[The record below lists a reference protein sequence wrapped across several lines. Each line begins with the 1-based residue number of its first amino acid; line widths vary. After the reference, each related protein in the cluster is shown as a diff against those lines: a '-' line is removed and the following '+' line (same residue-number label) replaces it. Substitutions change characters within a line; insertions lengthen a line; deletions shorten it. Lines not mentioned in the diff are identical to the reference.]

1 MKLPNA
7 QQAFV
12 DEEKV
17 TGYLLSET
25 HSGGQEK
32 QAFFSRFGFSVAEWE
47 VMVEALVQHAQDHE
61 VVREISTVH
70 GTKYVIEGAL
80 LTPDERNP
88 MVRTVWIIDTGE
100 TAARLVTAYPLKE

>member
-1 MKLPNA
+1 VKLPNIE
-7 QQAFV
+7 QAFV
-12 DEEKV
+12 EEEKI

-25 HSGGQEK
+25 HSGGREK

-47 VMVEALVQHAQDHE
+47 VMAEALIQHAQDHE
-61 VVREISTVH
+61 VVREISAVH

-88 MVRTVWIIDTGE
+88 TVRTVWIIDTGE